1 VVQLNNNCK
10 ICILKINDDDFMIL
24 DEIHKEMYN
33 ESIILFFIKKQ
44 SIDITSLIKIIVKE
58 KIKILVIPEF
68 IDCGNIAYDILFK
81 NNIKLFSYHDTIEIN
96 KKVLLL
102 TNKSILINNK
112 NVYKERINKLDYNF
126 LYRIKNTYP
135 NINYIISTIKISDI
149 YINKINDTLNIP
161 LYNID
166 ILLTKKIKLYLKKRD
181 LLNSSNENG
190 VIEVEEL

>member
-1 VVQLNNNCK
+1 MNNNCK

-166 ILLTKKIKLYLKKRD
+166 VLLTKKIKLYLKKRD
-181 LLNSSNENG
+181 LLNTSNENG

>member
-1 VVQLNNNCK
+1 MNNNCK

-24 DEIHKEMYN
+24 DEIHKEMYK

-149 YINKINDTLNIP
+149 YINKINDTLNIH

-166 ILLTKKIKLYLKKRD
+166 VLLTKKIKLYLKKRD